1 MGQGK
6 HEIFFVPSFR
16 CYYIYLLR
24 RAISRLTLLQARDEI
39 LLQSQS
45 GHDYVKT
52 IEESLF
58 IIYLEDI
65 APETADGRADAF
77 LLDDNSNRWLDKT
90 LSFVVCLNGVSAIWG
105 EHTMVDGT
113 TFGGLI
119 KALGSPTAEYTTL
132 SNGSSAS
139 SSVVDGDFTYLE
151 FTLPMTLSKLI
162 PALQTQH
169 RSAHDGYT
177 LANLTQTSYAAAY
190 LRQYK
195 LPPKTVIQLLIQVAV
210 RRLFGY
216 NPSGAVDVISQRP
229 FRGGRTDMIY
239 VMTPPVEAFCAA
251 AEDASVGKSEKRKL
265 FLEAIKSHA
274 RLVALSTRG
283 RGFRWHLMALREMLE
298 PGEELPIFYKDEVF
312 RRTSE
317 RPVCTSF
324 TEFGLPEMGR
334 CQPHK
339 EDVWVGV
346 QVFDE
351 R

>member
-1 MGQGK
+1 MASTK
-6 HEIFFVPSFR
+6 SNYDF
-16 CYYIYLLR
+16 
-24 RAISRLTLLQARDEI
+24 
-39 LLQSQS
+39 
-45 GHDYVKT
+45 VKT

-58 IIYLEDI
+58 IINLEDVE
-65 APETADGRADAF
+65 PETPKERADVF
-77 LLDDNSNRWLDKT
+77 LLDENSNRWLDKT
-90 LSFVVCLNGVSAIWG
+90 LSFIVCANGVSAIWG

-119 KALGSPTAEYTTL
+119 ETLASPDTEPIKA
-132 SNGSSAS
+132 SNGSSTTRAI
-139 SSVVDGDFTYLE
+139 VANTDFTYLP
-151 FTLPMTLSKLI
+151 FTTPPILTKHITTLQ
-162 PALQTQH
+162 AQH

-190 LRQYK
+190 LRHHK
-195 LPPKTVIQLLIQVAV
+195 LPPKTVIQLVIQIAV
-210 RRLFGY
+210 RRLLGD
-216 NPSGAVDVISQRP
+216 NPLGAVDVISQRS

-239 VMTPPVEAFCAA
+239 VMTPPVQAFCAA
-251 AEDASVGKSEKRKL
+251 AEDPSVSSAQKRRL
-265 FLEAIKSHA
+265 FLDAVRSHA
-274 RLVALSTRG
+274 RLVTLSARG

-298 PGEELPIFYKDEVF
+298 PDEELPEFYKDEIF
-312 RRTSE
+312 LRTSD

>member
-1 MGQGK
+1 M
-6 HEIFFVPSFR
+6 
-16 CYYIYLLR
+16 
-24 RAISRLTLLQARDEI
+24 RLTLLQARDEI
-39 LLQSQS
+39 LLASQS
-45 GHDYVKT
+45 GRNYVKT

-58 IIYLEDI
+58 IVYLEDV
-65 APETADGRADAF
+65 APETADGRANAF

-90 LSFVVCLNGVSAIWG
+90 LSFVVCRNGVSAIWG

-119 KALGSPTAEYTTL
+119 KALNSPAVESVKL
-132 SNGSSAS
+132 SNGSPTSNSA
-139 SSVVDGDFTYLE
+139 VDGDFTYLE
-151 FTLPMTLSKLI
+151 FVLPTTVSKII

-169 RSAHDGYT
+169 QSAHDGYT
-177 LANLTQTSYAAAY
+177 LANLTQTSYAASF
-190 LRQYK
+190 LRQQK

-251 AEDASVGKSEKRKL
+251 AEDATISGVEKRRL
-265 FLEAIKSHA
+265 FLEAVKSHA

-298 PGEELPIFYKDEVF
+298 PGEELPVFYKDEVF
-312 RRTSE
+312 KRTSE

-346 QVFDE
+346 QVFEE